1 MAKRH
6 KKKNDETLV
15 DIAEK
20 TEQAKDFYGQNQY
33 LILGGLLLLV
43 FLVGGWWAYNNLYKK
58 PLQEK
63 AVKEMAEAERMFQID
78 SFTVALAGKPSMG
91 TKGFKQIADDYSG
104 TPAGNLANYYAG
116 VCWMQLGQYDAAL
129 QYLDDYSP
137 DGNVMPIM
145 YNGVMG
151 DVKSEL
157 AYANKEG
164 GSMDAAASYY
174 KKAISQG
181 GNDFL
186 TAYYMKKLGLLYEY
200 EGKGAEAKAM
210 FEDIRNKY
218 PNSPEGRD
226 IDKFI
231 GRLSGN

>member
-1 MAKRH
+1 MAKRN

-33 LILGGLLLLV
+33 LILGGILLLCL
-43 FLVGGWWAYNNLYKK
+43 LVGGWWAYNNLYKK

-63 AVKEMAEAERMFQID
+63 AVKEMAEAERMFAID
-78 SFTVALAGKPSMG
+78 SFTVALAGKANLG
-91 TKGFKQIADDYSG
+91 TKGFKQIADEYSS

-116 VCWMQLGQYDAAL
+116 VSWMQLGQFDAAL
-129 QYLDDYSP
+129 EYLNDYNP
-137 DGNVMPIM
+137 DGSVVPIS
-145 YNGVMG
+145 YYGVLG
-151 DVKSEL
+151 DVHSEL
-157 AYANKEG
+157 AYADKEN
-164 GSMDAAASYY
+164 GSMDKASSYY
-174 KKAISQG
+174 QKAIGHG

-186 TAYYMKKLGLLYEY
+186 TAYYMKKLGMLYEY
-200 EGKGAEAKAM
+200 QGKLPEAKAM
-210 FEDIRNKY
+210 YEDIRTKF

-231 GRLSGN
+231 GRLSAN